1 MLAAAARVGIRTMSS
16 SAAEA
21 RLAALGLSLPPP
33 ARPVASYVM
42 ATRVGNLLYTSGHLP
57 QPGGGAPLIVG
68 KVGAELTAEQGAAAA
83 QVVALNILATVK
95 AELGSLER
103 VARVV
108 KLTGF
113 VNCVDGFAG
122 QPAVVN
128 GASNLFKEVLG
139 EKGVHAR
146 SAVGTNALP
155 LNVPVE
161 IEAIIEIAA

>member
-1 MLAAAARVGIRTMSS
+1 MSTS
-16 SAAEA
+16 VVES
-21 RLAALGLSLPPP
+21 RLAALGLALPAP

-42 ATRVGNLLYTSGHLP
+42 ATRVGNLLYTAGHLP
-57 QPGGGAPLIVG
+57 QPAGGALIVG
-68 KVGAELTAEQGAAAA
+68 KVGAEVTPEEGAAAA
-83 QVVALNILATVK
+83 KVVALNILATVK
-95 AELGSLER
+95 AEVGSLDR
-103 VARVV
+103 IVRIV
-108 KLTGF
+108 KLTAF

-139 EKGVHAR
+139 DRGVHAR

-161 IEAIIEIAA
+161 IEAIVEVEDT